1 MPEDRVVFESGS
13 IGDLYYMIVEGVVEI
28 QIVNKDESKLYA
40 QIVSELLFK
49 KEEFQDL
56 KNLIKI
62 FESQITEAQ
71 KIL

>member
-1 MPEDRVVFESGS
+1 MPEDRVVFEIGS

-40 QIVSELLFK
+40 QTVSELLFK
-49 KEEFQDL
+49 KDEFLDL

-62 FESQITEAQ
+62 YESQITEA
-71 KIL
+71 